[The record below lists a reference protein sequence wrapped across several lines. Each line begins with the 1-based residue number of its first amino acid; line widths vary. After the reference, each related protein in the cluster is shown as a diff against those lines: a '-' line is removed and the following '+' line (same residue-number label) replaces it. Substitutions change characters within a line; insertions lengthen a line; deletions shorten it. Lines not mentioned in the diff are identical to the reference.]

1 MDQKKKTIGGQ
12 AVMEGVMMRSPTKM
26 AMAVRRDDGSV
37 AMSHHP
43 VEQKKGWAKVPFIR
57 GVVNFIATLK
67 MGFTTLN
74 ESMELLGLEEEEPTK
89 FEKWLSEK
97 TGKSTGDIIMLVGSV
112 LAVGLSLGIFVLVP
126 TLVATWL
133 SGLIQLPVLVNLA
146 EGVVRLLIFLGYI
159 TAITLM
165 PDIKRFFAYHGA
177 EHKVVNCYEAGMKL
191 TVENAQK
198 QTTLNPRC
206 GTSFLLIVMI
216 ISVLVFSLT
225 GWSGVWWTRFLV
237 RIALLPV
244 VAGIS
249 YEVLMLL
256 AKRENAC
263 VRVLRWP
270 GMQLQKLTTRQPDDA
285 MVEVALAA
293 FIAVLEEDERAEW
306 APEGYRL
313 PDEPAEEATET
324 EEETP

>member
-1 MDQKKKTIGGQ
+1 
-12 AVMEGVMMRSPTKM
+12 
-26 AMAVRRDDGSV
+26 
-37 AMSHHP
+37 
-43 VEQKKGWAKVPFIR
+43 
-57 GVVNFIATLK
+57 
-67 MGFTTLN
+67 
-74 ESMELLGLEEEEPTK
+74 
-89 FEKWLSEK
+89 
-97 TGKSTGDIIMLVGSV
+97 MLVGGV
-112 LAVGLSLGIFVLVP
+112 LAAALSLGIFVLVP
-126 TLVATWL
+126 TLIATWL
-133 SGLIQLPVLVNLA
+133 SGLIRIPVLVNLA
-146 EGVVRLLIFLGYI
+146 EGLVRLLIFLGYI

-324 EEETP
+324 EEETL